1 MSELYIPP
9 ERPARN
15 LVNGKFLRGSVP
27 HNKGKRMKYH
37 SKKSKL
43 RSLNNLVKGRG
54 LGHKT
59 GAGLN
64 RKSVVAIKD
73 GKLCGVFPSIQ
84 VAGEITDV
92 NPASISRVCNKK
104 PCCHMA
110 GGFQWFFE
118 NDNTWCDLIINEHG

>member
-1 MSELYIPP
+1 MSELYIPI

-15 LVNGKFLRGSVP
+15 LVNGRFLKGIAP
-27 HNKGKRMKYH
+27 HNKGKAMNYH
-37 SKKSKL
+37 SKKSKR

-54 LGHKT
+54 AWHKT

-84 VAGEITDV
+84 DAGNATGA
-92 NPASISRVCNKK
+92 NPALISYICNKK
-104 PCCHMA
+104 PGKHKACS
-110 GGFQWFFE
+110 FEWFFE
-118 NDNTWCDLIINEHG
+118 NDATWCDLILKNNG